1 MDIAENMLKQHVTGI
16 RIVSNLHREVYQ
28 RDDDDDSADEFT
40 EISKRLEI
48 QEELLSR
55 YPLGG

>member
-1 MDIAENMLKQHVTGI
+1 MLYI
-16 RIVSNLHREVYQ
+16 EVYQ

-48 QEELLSR
+48 QEKLLSR